1 MKRKTHRDP
10 YRKHPLDTLTDL
22 VKAILGFGPR
32 TGDAIERTCQ
42 DIHQEAM
49 LSFTLAL
56 LGALGLFCLAASF
69 WDLIV
74 AALDEG
80 PLGRILHASRATR
93 RRLSRQRKVSTHA
106 VPTPEALAAAWAKSR
121 KSLEW
126 RLRLG
131 SMLEDLEPVV
141 DQSYIRDEDGTIV
154 GREPGIRGWLF
165 DHCQVVS
172 EHYKTAMGYKA
183 LAHRFRLAIGLP
195 EPFTLEDVLD
205 ALSESIESV
214 EDKEKANRHIGQ
226 AKFQDS
232 VINAAVGRT
241 AVAAD
246 IGAEPVKATTAP
258 RVGAADGEA
267 KNEPQKRSEI
277 IIQNELVEN
286 AKQKAETILQNLRIR
301 NRKDRVA
308 KGGRVIWRA
317 TWVLDELLHDRLK
330 LLRVPRSA

>member
-1 MKRKTHRDP
+1 MRRKTHRGY
-10 YRKHPLDTLTDL
+10 YRKHPLDTLEYL

-32 TGDAIERTCQ
+32 TGDAIARTCQ

-49 LSFTLAL
+49 MPLTLAL
-56 LGALGLFCLAASF
+56 LGVMGLFCLAFSF

-74 AALDEG
+74 DALDEG

-93 RRLSRQRKVSTHA
+93 RRLSRQRKISTRA
-106 VPTPEALAAAWAKSR
+106 APTPEALAAAWAKSR

-131 SMLEDLEPVV
+131 SMLENLEPVV
-141 DQSYIRDEDGTIV
+141 DQSYIRDEDGVIV

-172 EHYKTAMGYKA
+172 KHYKTAMGYKA

-205 ALSESIESV
+205 ALSESIESI
-214 EDKEKANRHIGQ
+214 EEKEKANRRDDHD
-226 AKFQDS
+226 KFKNSAIDATDGDS
-232 VINAAVGRT
+232 AEAAGEGAAT
-241 AVAAD
+241 A
-246 IGAEPVKATTAP
+246 GETTALGD
-258 RVGAADGEA
+258 GAAGGEA
-267 KNEPQKRSEI
+267 TKKAPKRAEL
-277 IIQNELVEN
+277 IQHNELRKN
-286 AKQKAETILQNLRIR
+286 AKQKAEMILKNLRIR

-308 KGGRVIWRA
+308 KGGRVMWRA
-317 TWVLDELLHDRLK
+317 TWVLDELLHDKLK

>member
-1 MKRKTHRDP
+1 MSRKTHRGH
-10 YRKHPLDTLTDL
+10 YRKHPLDTLEHL
-22 VKAILGFGPR
+22 IKAILGFGPR
-32 TGDAIERTCQ
+32 TGDAIARTCQ

-49 LSFTLAL
+49 MPLTLAL
-56 LGALGLFCLAASF
+56 LGVMGLFCLAASF
-69 WDLIV
+69 WDLV
-74 AALDEG
+74 VDALDEG
-80 PLGRILHASRATR
+80 PLGRVLHASRATR
-93 RRLSRQRKVSTHA
+93 RRLSRQRKVSTRA
-106 VPTPEALAAAWAKSR
+106 VPTPEALAAAWTKSR

-141 DQSYIRDEDGTIV
+141 DQSYIRDESGTIV

-214 EDKEKANRHIGQ
+214 EDKEKANRRIGSRKFKNSAICAT
-226 AKFQDS
+226 AKSDAE
-232 VINAAVGRT
+232 AAAGT
-241 AVAAD
+241 AGETGTDAKTMQGIEHAKTR
-246 IGAEPVKATTAP
+246 AEK
-258 RVGAADGEA
+258 
-267 KNEPQKRSEI
+267 
-277 IIQNELVEN
+277 
-286 AKQKAETILQNLRIR
+286 ILQNLRIR
-301 NRKDRVA
+301 NRKDGVA
-308 KGGRVIWRA
+308 KDGRAMWRA

-330 LLRVPRSA
+330 LLCVPRPA

>member
-1 MKRKTHRDP
+1 MKRKTHRAP
-10 YRKHPLDTLTDL
+10 YRKHPLDTLEQL
-22 VKAILGFGPR
+22 IKAILGFGPR
-32 TGDAIERTCQ
+32 TGDAIARTCQ

-49 LSFTLAL
+49 MPLTLAL
-56 LGALGLFCLAASF
+56 LGVMGLFCLAASF

-74 AALDEG
+74 DALDEG
-80 PLGRILHASRATR
+80 PLARILHASRATR
-93 RRLSRQRKVSTHA
+93 RRLSKQRKVSTRA
-106 VPTPEALAAAWAKSR
+106 VPTPEALTAAWTKSR

-141 DQSYIRDEDGTIV
+141 DQSYIRDEDGVIV

-214 EDKEKANRHIGQ
+214 EDKEKANRHLDNQ
-226 AKFQDS
+226 KFKNS
-232 VINAAVGRT
+232 TINATVGNNAEAAGKGAAMARAATAPGNGAVG
-241 AVAAD
+241 
-246 IGAEPVKATTAP
+246 GETTKERP
-258 RVGAADGEA
+258 
-267 KNEPQKRSEI
+267 KKSEM
-277 IIQNELVEN
+277 IQHNELVEN
-286 AKQKAETILQNLRIR
+286 AKKKAEMILQNLRIR

-308 KGGRVIWRA
+308 KDGRVMWRA